1 MPSGRSRMP
10 ISERTIEHL
19 ARLAHL
25 DLEPEEM
32 ERLTRDLGAILQY
45 VERLSESDADVAD
58 EVAGMTWLRE
68 DIPAAPLAS
77 GAAVSIAPDRH
88 NELFKVPPVLG
99 GDR

>member
-1 MPSGRSRMP
+1 MP

-32 ERLTRDLGAILQY
+32 ERLTRDLGAILEY
-45 VERLSESDADVAD
+45 VERLSDTNDAVHDDIAP
-58 EVAGMTWLRE
+58 MTWLRE
-68 DIPAAPLAS
+68 DIPAAPMAQ

-99 GDR
+99 GDRTKSA

>member
-1 MPSGRSRMP
+1 MP
-10 ISERTIEHL
+10 ISEQTLLHL

-32 ERLTRDLGAILQY
+32 DRLTRDLGAILQY
-45 VERLSESDADVAD
+45 VERLSETSDAVLDD
-58 EVAGMTWLRE
+58 IPGMIRLRE

-77 GAAVSIAPDRH
+77 GSAVSIAPDRH

-99 GDR
+99 GER